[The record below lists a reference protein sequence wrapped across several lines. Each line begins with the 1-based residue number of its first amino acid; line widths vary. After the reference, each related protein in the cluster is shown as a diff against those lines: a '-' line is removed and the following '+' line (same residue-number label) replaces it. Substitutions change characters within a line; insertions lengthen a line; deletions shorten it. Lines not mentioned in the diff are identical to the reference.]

1 MTLIPVENKPGIFRD
16 SETNAIVN
24 KNTSDYDIYVRSRNK
39 MKTKEERIGELEK
52 KVDHLS
58 GLRAAK
64 VDLKSAPELIVRLT
78 PYATPESGS
87 NVIVLFAMLLTY

>member
-1 MTLIPVENKPGIFRD
+1 
-16 SETNAIVN
+16 
-24 KNTSDYDIYVRSRNK
+24 
-39 MKTKEERIGELEK
+39 
-52 KVDHLS
+52 
-58 GLRAAK
+58 AAK

>member
-1 MTLIPVENKPGIFRD
+1 MTLIPVQDSPGIFRD
-16 SETNAIVN
+16 SETNAIIN

-58 GLRAAK
+58 G
-64 VDLKSAPELIVRLT
+64 DIGDIKSMLQTLI
-78 PYATPESGS
+78 SK
-87 NVIVLFAMLLTY
+87 

>member
-39 MKTKEERIGELEK
+39 IKTKEERIGELEK

-58 GLRAAK
+58 G
-64 VDLKSAPELIVRLT
+64 DIGDIKSMLQTLI
-78 PYATPESGS
+78 SK
-87 NVIVLFAMLLTY
+87 

>member
-1 MTLIPVENKPGIFRD
+1 MSLIPVQDSPGIFRD

-52 KVDHLS
+52 KVEE
-58 GLRAAK
+58 
-64 VDLKSAPELIVRLT
+64 LKNAS
-78 PYATPESGS
+78 S
-87 NVIVLFAMLLTY
+87 